1 MSLMKKSIAALGLA
15 TAIFAAAPAIA
26 ADADHKAE
34 WSKIKILFVPWS
46 QSSNSFFEAVVNGA
60 KDAAAQQGVQLE
72 VQFGEEDQNRTK
84 TILETGIANKV
95 SGIAVNIAD
104 DDAFDDVMCRAMKGG
119 IPVVTF
125 NIDDSKGAAGTCR
138 LAFMGQSFVDTGYL
152 IGKRMIKDHGLK
164 KGDKVFTPVEAPQ
177 ATYAVLRHA
186 GVKKA
191 MDEIGATTEI
201 LGTGNDHAQALDKM
215 TQYLLGHPDTKA
227 VIGLGQTPTS
237 QAVQAIKDAKLKIPA
252 GGFDVSKSI
261 LDDIKEGRLTATVD
275 QQPYSQGFYAVTQ
288 LALNIKYG
296 LYPSEMNTGGDGL
309 IDKSNYKYAEK
320 WAGPVR

>member
-1 MSLMKKSIAALGLA
+1 MSLIKNSIAALGLA
-15 TAIFAAAPAIA
+15 SALIAAAPSIA

-104 DDAFDDVMCRAMKGG
+104 DDAFDDV
-119 IPVVTF
+119 
-125 NIDDSKGAAGTCR
+125 
-138 LAFMGQSFVDTGYL
+138 
-152 IGKRMIKDHGLK
+152 
-164 KGDKVFTPVEAPQ
+164 
-177 ATYAVLRHA
+177 LRHA

-191 MDEIGATTEI
+191 MDEIGATTEV

>member
-1 MSLMKKSIAALGLA
+1 MSLIKNSIAALGLA
-15 TAIFAAAPAIA
+15 SALIAAAPSIA

-152 IGKRMIKDHGLK
+152 IGKRMIKEHGLK

-191 MDEIGATTEI
+191 MDEIGATTEV

>member
-1 MSLMKKSIAALGLA
+1 MSLIKNSIAALGLA
-15 TAIFAAAPAIA
+15 SALIAAAPSIA

-104 DDAFDDVMCRAMKGG
+104 DDAFDDVMCRAIKGG

-152 IGKRMIKDHGLK
+152 IGKRMIKEHGLK

-191 MDEIGATTEI
+191 MDEIGATTEV